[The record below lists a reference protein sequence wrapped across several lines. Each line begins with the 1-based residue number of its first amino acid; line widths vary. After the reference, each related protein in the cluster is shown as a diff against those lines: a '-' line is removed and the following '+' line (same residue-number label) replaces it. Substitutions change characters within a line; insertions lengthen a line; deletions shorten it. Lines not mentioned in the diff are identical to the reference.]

1 MNSIDLTNSR
11 KKLSSYVNIEER
23 SNFFINGFV
32 KIDLEET
39 IKKKLFFQKCNDINN
54 NNETKE
60 SFLTLVYEE
69 MDDALNAKRDIEKS
83 DTVKNINLTNA

>member
-1 MNSIDLTNSR
+1 M
-11 KKLSSYVNIEER
+11 KIE
-23 SNFFINGFV
+23 
-32 KIDLEET
+32 T
-39 IKKKLFFQKCNDINN
+39 

-83 DTVKNINLTNA
+83 EVIKNINLTNA